1 MANNDVTQADLEA
14 TEQALENV
22 GSKALKTGASIANV
36 ALEFAKMQVA
46 SASANS
52 SLLKL
57 SSGGVKEFDNS
68 LLSSTEHLAV
78 FLKGFGKAT
87 EEMQSGVKAVLNTDA
102 FKSYNAAIQ
111 QVRETNKYFIDATMQ
126 SGNFNKEFARFGDE
140 NGNVANKFFGRMQ
153 DSSAQF
159 ISSMGNI
166 GKATGMSYDQVS
178 SYATQLGKLQGG
190 FTNINTPVTIAGQKM
205 TNLEAQLRLASGA
218 GFSMSEALDITKRSL
233 DEVSN
238 SKFSLQ
244 TDESAAERTTTY
256 LATIGSLS
264 KETGAPLSKLKDI
277 MQNISSEFGMM
288 GDSSQGAA
296 RLIAGSFQVLR
307 ESGMTAS
314 QALDTIKGYTAGI
327 NNLKTAQMA
336 FLSAQTGGAGGLRGG
351 FQIEKLIKEGKID
364 EVFQKTQEALRKQFG
379 KIVSFE
385 QATQSDQAAAQYQ
398 KQLQLLQNGPLGTFA
413 KDRASAERILDS
425 FTSNKKFDTTKLG
438 EQGIKRELDI
448 GTQKLESQ
456 RLTSIDADTAT
467 ITAAQI
473 NLLIQGNEQ
482 IGNFSDYYNPNE
494 NKENQAN
501 IQNARERSL
510 QSKNGATAD
519 ILFNQSFDAGKNEA
533 LQLYESVKSVVKNNF
548 SQIKS
553 GKEEAIGKLEEE
565 KDKKIT
571 DARSKYSK
579 PNDFEYQ
586 KKYIQQEYEDKQ
598 KEIERQFKIMESIQK
613 NSIVEPILK
622 SATAASVSASNK
634 SKENYIEDKDKD
646 LTKELTVNSKID
658 VSVTCPSCH
667 AAMDSTAHVHAL
679 SPRK

>member
-1 MANNDVTQADLEA
+1 MADITQADLEA
-14 TEQALENV
+14 TDQAASDATSSILKLG
-22 GSKALKTGASIANV
+22 GSAANTAV
-36 ALEFAKMQVA
+36 EFAKMQIA

-57 SSGGVKEFDNS
+57 SSNGVKEFDNS
-68 LLSSTEHLAV
+68 LLSSTEHLSG
-78 FLKGFGKAT
+78 FLKGFDAVT
-87 EEMQSGVKAVLNTDA
+87 AVMRDNVKAVLNTDV
-102 FKSYNAAIQ
+102 FKSYNDAIQ
-111 QVRETNKYFIDATMQ
+111 QVRDTNKYFIDAATQ
-126 SGNFNKEFARFGDE
+126 SGNFNKEFAKFGDE

-159 ISSMGNI
+159 IFAMGNI
-166 GKATGMSYDQVS
+166 GKATGISYDQVS

-190 FTNINTPVTIAGQKM
+190 FTNINVPVTIAGEKM

-256 LATIGSLS
+256 LATIGALS
-264 KETGAPLSKLKDI
+264 KETGAPLSKLKDV
-277 MQNISSEFGMM
+277 MQNVSSEFGMM

-296 RLIAGSFQVLR
+296 RLIASSFQTLR

-351 FQIEKLIKEGKID
+351 FQIEKLIKDGKID

-398 KQLQLLQNGPLGTFA
+398 KQLQLLQNGPLGSFA

-425 FTSNKKFDTTKLG
+425 FTSNKKFDTSKLG

-456 RLTSIDADTAT
+456 RLTSIDVETAA

-473 NLLIQGNEQ
+473 NLLIQGNKQ
-482 IGNFSDYYNPNE
+482 IGNFSDYYNPNSD
-494 NKENQAN
+494 KDNQAN
-501 IQNARERSL
+501 IQSARQRSL

-519 ILFNQSFDAGKNEA
+519 TLFNQSLSAGNNEA
-533 LQLYESVKSVVKNNF
+533 FQVVKSIENVVASNF

-553 GKEEAIGKLEEE
+553 DAEKAISKLREEN
-565 KDKKIT
+565 DKKIL

-586 KKYIQQEYEDKQ
+586 KKYIQQEYEDKK

-613 NSIVEPILK
+613 NSAVEPILK
-622 SATAASVSASNK
+622 SATIASVSSSSNK